1 MAVQTAVSDNL
12 VAAIPG
18 MVRGSPHHSMT
29 RVAQVAM
36 QGGLLVVQGARDEQ
50 CKLPT
55 VSTDITS
62 VLKPLGITRDNI
74 ARDPNFPS
82 GGTAGYTYQ
91 IGDSVEIVSQGQVW
105 VTVEEAVAP
114 GDDVYVRHDTG
125 TGSQK
130 GAFRS
135 SADSSTAALLAG
147 AVYRTTAA
155 ADGLALVEINLPQ

>member
-1 MAVQTAVSDNL
+1 MAVQTSVSDNL
-12 VAAIPG
+12 AAAIPG

-36 QGGLLVVQGARDEQ
+36 QGGLLVVQGSADEK

-55 VSTDITS
+55 ASTDITS

-91 IGDSVEIVSQGQVW
+91 IGDSVEIVSQGEVW
-105 VTVEEAVAP
+105 VQVEEAVAP
-114 GDDVYVRHDTG
+114 GDDVYVRYDTG
-125 TGSQK
+125 SGSQK

-135 SADSSTAALLAG
+135 SADSTTAALLSG

-155 ADGLALVEINLPQ
+155 ADGLALVAINLPQ